1 MLLYVC
7 REWAIMKTIFVLQR
21 SHSSCGSHLHNL
33 RLRDFVSYIITL
45 CVMRYALVGWQPLD
59 SYLLPLT

>member
-1 MLLYVC
+1 
-7 REWAIMKTIFVLQR
+7 MKTIFVLQR